1 MITMNAKHSSCHN
14 RKVRSLE
21 MAVILSALFGRGK
34 STLAAKMCFT
44 GHIGDQ
50 VIACGIAGG
59 YTPTMTEGDG
69 CANYVPD
76 LCDKLVHE
84 YASHA
89 LDPLDNSGVA
99 IREILEGDF
108 FKFVNGVYMPS
119 SFAPLCLH
127 REHNVGDLVMFC
139 FDGGGFF
146 CNYPESLFVVLYNR
160 ISREGDVLC
169 RSELVFDRVI
179 PSFVGLPYLK
189 VGESAVAAP
198 TEWAHPVS
206 RVFNTHDVSLRI
218 QNELI
223 GQLLQEESVMAQLAA
238 NDALEDF
245 ARTQGT
251 TFSSNPV
258 ISAFIY
264 GMDDSILS
272 QRARALKAL
281 YLKALNVELKAH
293 VSSVQKEKAEF
304 RTHNSHVILNS
315 KGRPFMDNFPATELL
330 LGLNRCVCDSITGL
344 VMGATGNAL
353 SGGLPAGFVQALAS
367 TNHSDCIVVY
377 TPLSTDEKGD
387 PFYKK
392 QMGGYVDGHVYS
404 DVGTVNNLFEGN
416 FYVSTRA
423 AAVNR
428 QQKFPIFVNGV
439 SFGNS
444 VYRVPRGDGKFD
456 IIKYGVDDK
465 AYTDKYDPKLEA
477 GVLQPN
483 VYTWNVISTLEY
495 SSLPGEAPA
504 NLNGST
510 GAFVPAEDIINKAL
524 YGRRSR

>member
-1 MITMNAKHSSCHN
+1 
-14 RKVRSLE
+14 

-34 STLAAKMCFT
+34 STLASKMCFN

-50 VIACGIAGG
+50 VIACGVAGG

-76 LCDKLVHE
+76 LCDKLVHDHMSV
-84 YASHA
+84 AI
-89 LDPLDNSGVA
+89 DPLENGGLP

-127 REHNVGDLVMFC
+127 REHNDGDLIMFC
-139 FDGGGFF
+139 FNETGSP
-146 CNYPESLFVVLYNR
+146 CEYAECMFVVLYNQ

-179 PSFVGLPYLK
+179 PAFSGLPYLK

-223 GQLLQEESVMAQLAA
+223 GQLLQEDTVMNNISA
-238 NDALEDF
+238 NDTLESF

-251 TFSSNPV
+251 SFSANPV
-258 ISAFIY
+258 ISAFIW
-264 GMDDSILS
+264 GMDDTLLS
-272 QRARALKAL
+272 AKARALKAL
-281 YLKALNVELKAH
+281 YMKALNIELRAH

-304 RTHNSHVILNS
+304 RTHSSHVILNS
-315 KGRPFMDNFPATELL
+315 RGRPFMDNFPATELL

-344 VMGATGNAL
+344 VMGSSGNAL
-353 SGGLPAGFVQALAS
+353 AGGLPAGFVQALAS

-377 TPLSTDEKGD
+377 TPISTDEKGD
-387 PFYKK
+387 PFFKK

-404 DVGTVNNLFEGN
+404 DIATIDNLFEGN

-428 QQKFPIFVNGV
+428 QQKFPIFVDGI

-444 VYRVPRGDGKFD
+444 VYRVPLSDGKGYRVVG
-456 IIKYGVDDK
+456 YGAKGSV
-465 AYTDKYDPKLEA
+465 YTDKYDPNLEA
-477 GVLQPN
+477 AVLQPG
-483 VYTWNVISTLEY
+483 VMSWNVISTLEY
-495 SSLPGEAPA
+495 VSLPGEAPA
-504 NLNGST
+504 NMNANANT
-510 GAFVPAEDIINKAL
+510 FVSADDIINKAL
-524 YGRRSR
+524 KRRTK